1 MKALIYR
8 DFSESYKIK
17 EIGTGK
23 IKDVLPEYPEDRY
36 AVLVNGARRNG
47 DYEINDGDAVIV
59 RAIPHATGV
68 LIASL
73 VVAGAGAIVGGVAA
87 YKAKKQAQR
96 AQEEAERLSESLKNS
111 GGSVDADPTMP
122 GASNTVATGKTQP
135 FVMGRRLW
143 TPYFLTSEWDS
154 LRGSYWQEA
163 VEGSFNAEIT
173 LTVTEDKVE
182 TADDE
187 DTYNFN
193 GYYYKLK
200 VEFLSDWDGP
210 QDVNVM
216 YGASYDDFEFTIKK
230 GETYTAGQAI
240 TACCWDSQLKGR
252 DYIRVG
258 GQRYYFN
265 GLDFDEEETSSSV
278 TVNFPVIT
286 SEAHYEK
293 DNTEYNYR
301 VLQAGFADQAIEE
314 IRADDEVLVKFNP
327 PATSADTFLS
337 STLFPDSRL
346 EIRQNGEAF
355 KDEKFSFKM
364 DVQET
369 GTELKLSD
377 DESYSD
383 LEYTVPVNTKSIY
396 IPLEFPSGLYTTND
410 NGSRSSRK
418 IETLVQ
424 YSTDGG
430 TTYTNLQTQFGKNG
444 AVEDNN
450 RSDLYFVLEHTFT
463 DAEILYAVK
472 NGQPVKIKISCLTPK
487 TENGNTCDNMQIVKI
502 RSRLID
508 EKKARTKN
516 LIEYAP
522 LLDAK
527 IDALSVKIGL
537 CLKATATNK
546 DKASKIQIV
555 TCGMARTWDK
565 TSREWSEEKKATR
578 NPAAWLLEVLTSR
591 THPASRLSDDEIDL
605 ESLGDF
611 YEYCDENALNIDLVI
626 STGDTKENILKK
638 ILETGNAGLYRSIYG
653 KLAVAI
659 DDKKTNAVAI
669 LNQQNLISFSAEKNL
684 TRNVDGYRVT
694 FTESGY
700 WKEDTQVFMRDG
712 SDYADSPADVQIEE
726 LKIDSFTADSE
737 KGDFSQ
743 VYKSIRRKI
752 NADILRAHTFT
763 LEIGKE
769 GYFFPLFSKIKIQH
783 PALYT
788 GLGSSTVKRLIV
800 SGQNIIA
807 LELYSPVQYSAGER
821 YGAVIQCVNK
831 NYSRILNAEYTA
843 ESGESAVISLVN
855 PIPVSAE
862 TVPSADNILSFG
874 LLSDDGSFRTITSEI
889 TVTEIKP
896 TTSGYRLTGVDYSDA
911 LFDYGAIPRY
921 RCSLSKPRGPLGTQP
936 LTNDDLLKKTD
947 EIKGELE
954 KLVSVDVVNSVQSPA
969 DVSSCS
975 GIAEKDGITLSA
987 VAGGSTIFDNV
998 KNFVY
1003 QISRDAGK
1011 TWQDVDGEYYSFGR
1025 TKDGYPEKS
1034 AFVNW
1039 LVRSKAKNSYNVL
1052 SENWKEGSVSA
1063 SSNYKTWI
1071 LSAPKVSAKAYEG
1084 RIEISLNDETN
1095 ANVWGFKSYSLSY
1108 TDAGGKCKSALVKKD
1123 DWNYTLSIAGLCL
1136 EKSDIARITFTAK
1149 VSTEADAKTAQ
1160 CNADTSEY
1168 LTYVPSVPSLSLYVS
1183 GRGVNVSFSHT
1194 DFYEFSHYELQI
1206 SQDGKSWY
1214 SFGANDTERNNE
1226 SVWKGTLNA
1235 DTDISGSSWGAA
1247 LALKGETSALP
1258 VDTQYYLRAR
1268 TKGHTVSSWTSTQS
1282 VMATAT
1288 HANDVVENAVTT
1300 AKITAGAI
1308 VADKIAANAVT
1319 TAKIAAGAITAD
1331 LIAANA
1337 IESSLIKGG
1346 AVVADKISVEN
1357 LAAIKSVLGDVVAGS
1372 ISSNSKKD
1380 SSGKDVQ
1387 DPNGSTLYLNS
1398 KAGQEEF
1405 YIGNVA
1411 KSQFVEGKSGHQ
1423 ALWFKTTN
1431 GVKSLVFQISNFI
1444 VTSVSSIIKGVFK
1457 IQTNAGA
1464 DFVRVNPESTE
1475 QSGIAA
1481 KTFNVDGT
1489 VSATNVKAAATLQG
1503 NSITS
1508 DTTVTAKSGITAG
1521 GNVTASDLIAS
1532 GRSAVRSNISQAAAS
1547 GFKPGQYAHLASISI
1562 TTKYNQD
1569 VMSRFLFINTRC
1581 GSEAQAVIYVAG
1593 RWSAGKRIYRA
1604 PQILIQWAGGSA
1616 YSADFASNLILRYTI
1631 TDDTMSIWLYANY
1644 NMFNNVYNTFV
1655 LIGLDG
1661 SAYDYGL
1668 IYTAD
1673 SRQWTF
1679 SPFWTDTLQGEKQ
1692 GTVAFADAKFG
1703 TVHASLDG
1711 TASRATADGNG
1722 SNIASTYM
1730 PKSGGTFTGA
1740 VTVNGQLLVQ
1750 KGTVN
1755 GATVSIGRADG
1766 YVTIGDTTNDNQGY
1780 TVINNDCKMLQGLT
1794 VDNAECTIGGR
1805 PAISGTTSTDSNGNL
1820 ILNLY
1825 TN

>member
-163 VEGSFNAEIT
+163 VASCFDVKI
-173 LTVTEDKVE
+173 TVTITEDY
-182 TADDE
+182 DE
-187 DTYNFN
+187 EENSLDGWFYELN
-193 GYYYKLK
+193 L
-200 VEFLSDWDGP
+200 EFLSDWDGGL
-210 QDVNVM
+210 DVNVM
-216 YGASYDDFEFTIKK
+216 YGSHYDGFEFTIKK
-230 GETYTAGQAI
+230 GETYTAGQTINARFYDGWNRER
-240 TACCWDSQLKGR
+240 TD
-252 DYIRVG
+252 IRIN
-258 GQRYYFN
+258 GQKYYLS
-265 GLDFDEEETSSSV
+265 GLDFDEEETSGYLNLKY
-278 TVNFPVIT
+278 TFIT

-314 IRADDEVLVKFNP
+314 IRADNEVLVKFNP

-430 TTYTNLQTQFGKNG
+430 TTYKNLQTQFGKNG

-508 EKKARTKN
+508 EKKARKN
-516 LIEYAP
+516 GVVEYAP

-555 TCGMARTWDK
+555 TCGMARVWDK

-591 THPASRLSDDEIDL
+591 THPASRLSDGEIDL

-611 YEYCDENALNIDLVI
+611 YEYCDENALNIDLVV

-659 DDKKTNAVAI
+659 DDRKANAVAI

-694 FTESGY
+694 FTENQF

-726 LKIDSFTADSE
+726 LKIDSFTADSK

-800 SGQNIIA
+800 SDQKIIA

-843 ESGESAVISLVN
+843 ESGESAVINLVN

-874 LLSDDGSFRTITSEI
+874 LLSDDGSFQTITSEI

-911 LFDYGAIPRY
+911 LFDYGNIPRY
-921 RCSLSKPRGPLGTQP
+921 ECNLSKPRSSLGTQP

-969 DVSSCS
+969 DVFSCL

-1003 QISRDAGK
+1003 QISRDAGE
-1011 TWQDVDGEYYSFGR
+1011 TWQDVDGEYYSFDR

-1034 AFVNW
+1034 VFANYQI
-1039 LVRSKAKNSYNVL
+1039 RSKAKNSYNVL
-1052 SENWKEGSVSA
+1052 SKNWKEGSVSA
-1063 SSNYKTWI
+1063 SKNYKTWI

-1095 ANVWGFKSYSLSY
+1095 ANVWGFKNYSLSY
-1108 TDAGGKCKSALVKKD
+1108 TDAGGKCKGALVKKD
-1123 DWNYTLSIAGLCL
+1123 DWNYTLPIAGLCL

-1149 VSTEADAKTAQ
+1149 VGTEADAETAQ

-1168 LTYVPSVPSLSLYVS
+1168 LTYVPSVPEIALSVS
-1183 GRGVNVSFSHT
+1183 GRSVALSFSHKE
-1194 DFYEFSHYELQI
+1194 FYEFSGYALQI
-1206 SQDGKSWY
+1206 SKDGTSWFSY
-1214 SFGANDTERNNE
+1214 GEDDYDRDSEDK
-1226 SVWKGTLNA
+1226 WKGEA
-1235 DTDISGSSWGAA
+1235 DGRTGIPGSYKAFFLSLEGETENTPQSTGYYFRALSYGAEAGGQKKESGWSGAEYA
-1247 LALKGETSALP
+1247 LAAATL
-1258 VDTQYYLRAR
+1258 AR
-1268 TKGHTVSSWTSTQS
+1268 DIV
-1282 VMATAT
+1282 
-1288 HANDVVENAVTT
+1288 ANAITNNKLAEGAVT
-1300 AKITAGAI
+1300 
-1308 VADKIAANAVT
+1308 ADKIAAGT
-1319 TAKIAAGAITAD
+1319 ITAD
-1331 LIAANA
+1331 ELYAGDLAA
-1337 IESSLIKGG
+1337 GG
-1346 AVVADKISVEN
+1346 ASFGKITSGGNGISGDANNFWDLEKNEFRVGNDISLENTETGLPKADNSNAWYFHYKESFG
-1357 LAAIKSVLGDVVAGS
+1357 LALSL
-1372 ISSNSKKD
+1372 
-1380 SSGKDVQ
+1380 
-1387 DPNGSTLYLNS
+1387 
-1398 KAGQEEF
+1398 
-1405 YIGNVA
+1405 A
-1411 KSQFVEGKSGHQ
+1411 KFV
-1423 ALWFKTTN
+1423 
-1431 GVKSLVFQISNFI
+1431 
-1444 VTSVSSIIKGVFK
+1444 VTSIASIIKGVFK

-1475 QSGIAA
+1475 QDSIAA
-1481 KTFNVDGT
+1481 KTFNVDGAVT
-1489 VSATNVKAAATLQG
+1489 AGTSVTTKEVHCTSLFPKDNIDSFVTFEKQSDNNSKIRIYTSHGVS
-1503 NSITS
+1503 IES
-1508 DTTVTAKSGITAG
+1508 DTAI
-1521 GNVTASDLIAS
+1521 D
-1532 GRSAVRSNISQAAAS
+1532 
-1547 GFKPGQYAHLASISI
+1547 
-1562 TTKYNQD
+1562 
-1569 VMSRFLFINTRC
+1569 
-1581 GSEAQAVIYVAG
+1581 
-1593 RWSAGKRIYRA
+1593 
-1604 PQILIQWAGGSA
+1604 
-1616 YSADFASNLILRYTI
+1616 
-1631 TDDTMSIWLYANY
+1631 
-1644 NMFNNVYNTFV
+1644 
-1655 LIGLDG
+1655 
-1661 SAYDYGL
+1661 
-1668 IYTAD
+1668 
-1673 SRQWTF
+1673 
-1679 SPFWTDTLQGEKQ
+1679 
-1692 GTVAFADAKFG
+1692 
-1703 TVHASLDG
+1703 
-1711 TASRATADGNG
+1711 
-1722 SNIASTYM
+1722 
-1730 PKSGGTFTGA
+1730 
-1740 VTVNGQLLVQ
+1740 GQLLVQ

-1755 GATVSIGRADG
+1755 GAAVSIGRKDG
-1766 YVTIGDTTNDNQGY
+1766 YVTIGDTTNTNKGY
-1780 TVINNDCKMLQGLT
+1780 TVINNNCKMLNDLQVDGIVTADSFSGNLSGTASRATGIPYTGENVSCISAQQQSTSFNNSAAEWASYIICNYGDGKSYYHQMIRLPFFSDTPQLQRRAAGALQGWRNFAMEGNSVSFNGLT
-1794 VDNAECTIGGR
+1794 ASSATIGGR
-1805 PAISGTTSTDSNGNL
+1805 AAITGTTSTDSNGNL
-1820 ILNLY
+1820 VLNLY

>member
-163 VEGSFNAEIT
+163 VASCFDVKI
-173 LTVTEDKVE
+173 TVTITEDY
-182 TADDE
+182 DE
-187 DTYNFN
+187 EENSLDGWFYELN
-193 GYYYKLK
+193 L
-200 VEFLSDWDGP
+200 EFLSDWDGGL
-210 QDVNVM
+210 DVNVM
-216 YGASYDDFEFTIKK
+216 YGSHYDGFEFTIKK
-230 GETYTAGQAI
+230 GETYTAGQTINARFYDGWNRER
-240 TACCWDSQLKGR
+240 TD
-252 DYIRVG
+252 IRIN
-258 GQRYYFN
+258 GQKYYLS
-265 GLDFDEEETSSSV
+265 GLDFDEEETSGYLNLKY
-278 TVNFPVIT
+278 TFIT

-314 IRADDEVLVKFNP
+314 IRADNEVLVKFNP

-430 TTYTNLQTQFGKNG
+430 TTYKNLQTQFGKNG

-508 EKKARTKN
+508 EKKARKN
-516 LIEYAP
+516 GVVEYAP

-555 TCGMARTWDK
+555 TCGMARVWDK

-591 THPASRLSDDEIDL
+591 THPASRLSDGEIDL

-611 YEYCDENALNIDLVI
+611 YEYCDENALNIDLVV

-659 DDKKTNAVAI
+659 DDRKANAVAI

-694 FTESGY
+694 FTENQF

-726 LKIDSFTADSE
+726 LKIDSFTADSK

-800 SGQNIIA
+800 SDQKIIA

-843 ESGESAVISLVN
+843 ESGESAVINLVN

-874 LLSDDGSFRTITSEI
+874 LLSDDGSFQTITSEI

-911 LFDYGAIPRY
+911 LFDYGNIPRY
-921 RCSLSKPRGPLGTQP
+921 ECNLSKPRSSLGTQP

-969 DVSSCS
+969 DVFSCL

-1003 QISRDAGK
+1003 QISRDAGE
-1011 TWQDVDGEYYSFGR
+1011 TWQDVDGEYYSFDR

-1034 AFVNW
+1034 VFANYQI
-1039 LVRSKAKNSYNVL
+1039 RSKAKNSYNVL
-1052 SENWKEGSVSA
+1052 SKNWKEGSVSA
-1063 SSNYKTWI
+1063 SKNYKTWI

-1095 ANVWGFKSYSLSY
+1095 ANVWGFKNYSLSY

-1123 DWNYTLSIAGLCL
+1123 DWNYTLPIAGLCL

-1149 VSTEADAKTAQ
+1149 VGTEADAKTAQ
-1160 CNADTSEY
+1160 CSADTSEY
-1168 LTYVPSVPSLSLYVS
+1168 LTYVPSVPEIALSVS
-1183 GRGVNVSFSHT
+1183 GRSVALSFSHKE
-1194 DFYEFSHYELQI
+1194 FYEFSGYALQI
-1206 SQDGKSWY
+1206 SKDGKSWFSY
-1214 SFGANDTERNNE
+1214 GEDDYDRDSEDK
-1226 SVWKGTLNA
+1226 WKGEA
-1235 DTDISGSSWGAA
+1235 DGRTGIPGSYKAFFLSLEGETENTPQSTGYYFRALSYGAEAGGQKKESGWSGAEYA
-1247 LALKGETSALP
+1247 LAAATL
-1258 VDTQYYLRAR
+1258 AR
-1268 TKGHTVSSWTSTQS
+1268 DIV
-1282 VMATAT
+1282 
-1288 HANDVVENAVTT
+1288 ANAITNNKLAEGAVT
-1300 AKITAGAI
+1300 
-1308 VADKIAANAVT
+1308 ADKIAAGT
-1319 TAKIAAGAITAD
+1319 ITAD
-1331 LIAANA
+1331 ELYAGDLAA
-1337 IESSLIKGG
+1337 GG
-1346 AVVADKISVEN
+1346 ASFGKITSGGNGISGDANNFWDLEKNEFRVGNDISLENTETGLPKADNSNAWYFHYKESFG
-1357 LAAIKSVLGDVVAGS
+1357 LALSL
-1372 ISSNSKKD
+1372 
-1380 SSGKDVQ
+1380 
-1387 DPNGSTLYLNS
+1387 
-1398 KAGQEEF
+1398 
-1405 YIGNVA
+1405 A
-1411 KSQFVEGKSGHQ
+1411 KFV
-1423 ALWFKTTN
+1423 
-1431 GVKSLVFQISNFI
+1431 
-1444 VTSVSSIIKGVFK
+1444 VTSIASIIKGVFK

-1475 QSGIAA
+1475 QDSIAA
-1481 KTFNVDGT
+1481 KTFNVDGAVT
-1489 VSATNVKAAATLQG
+1489 AGTSVTTKEVHCTSLFPKDNIDSFVTFEKQSDNNSKIRIYTSHGVS
-1503 NSITS
+1503 IES
-1508 DTTVTAKSGITAG
+1508 DTAI
-1521 GNVTASDLIAS
+1521 D
-1532 GRSAVRSNISQAAAS
+1532 
-1547 GFKPGQYAHLASISI
+1547 
-1562 TTKYNQD
+1562 
-1569 VMSRFLFINTRC
+1569 
-1581 GSEAQAVIYVAG
+1581 
-1593 RWSAGKRIYRA
+1593 
-1604 PQILIQWAGGSA
+1604 
-1616 YSADFASNLILRYTI
+1616 
-1631 TDDTMSIWLYANY
+1631 
-1644 NMFNNVYNTFV
+1644 
-1655 LIGLDG
+1655 
-1661 SAYDYGL
+1661 
-1668 IYTAD
+1668 
-1673 SRQWTF
+1673 
-1679 SPFWTDTLQGEKQ
+1679 
-1692 GTVAFADAKFG
+1692 
-1703 TVHASLDG
+1703 
-1711 TASRATADGNG
+1711 
-1722 SNIASTYM
+1722 
-1730 PKSGGTFTGA
+1730 
-1740 VTVNGQLLVQ
+1740 GQLLVQ

-1755 GATVSIGRADG
+1755 GAAVSIGRKDG
-1766 YVTIGDTTNDNQGY
+1766 YVTIGDTTNTNKGY
-1780 TVINNDCKMLQGLT
+1780 TVINNNCKMLNDLQVDGIVTADSFSGNLSGTASRATGIPYTGENVSCISAQQQSTSFNNSSAEWASYIICNHGNGKSYYHQMIRLPFFSDTPQLQRRAAGALQGWRNFAMEGNSVSFNGLT
-1794 VDNAECTIGGR
+1794 ASSATIGGR
-1805 PAISGTTSTDSNGNL
+1805 AAITGTTSTDSNGNL
-1820 ILNLY
+1820 VLNLY

>member
-355 KDEKFSFKM
+355 KNEKFSFKM

-430 TTYTNLQTQFGKNG
+430 TTYKNLQTQFGKNG

-743 VYKSIRRKI
+743 VYKFIRRKI

-800 SGQNIIA
+800 SDQKIIA

-843 ESGESAVISLVN
+843 ESGESTVINLVN

-1011 TWQDVDGEYYSFGR
+1011 TWQDVDGEYYSFDR
-1025 TKDGYPEKS
+1025 PKDGYPEKS

-1084 RIEISLNDETN
+1084 RIEISLNDEAN
-1095 ANVWGFKSYSLSY
+1095 ANVWGFKGYSLSY
-1108 TDAGGKCKSALVKKD
+1108 TDAGGKCKNALVKKD
-1123 DWNYTLSIAGLCL
+1123 DWNYTLPIAGLCL
-1136 EKSDIARITFTAK
+1136 EKADIARITFTAK
-1149 VSTEADAKTAQ
+1149 VGTEADAETAQ
-1160 CNADTSEY
+1160 CGADTSEY
-1168 LTYVPSVPSLSLYVS
+1168 LTYVPSVPEIALSVS
-1183 GRGVNVSFSHT
+1183 GRSVALSFSHKE
-1194 DFYEFSHYELQI
+1194 FYEFSGYALQI
-1206 SQDGKSWY
+1206 SKDGKSWFSY
-1214 SFGANDTERNNE
+1214 GEDDYDRDSENK
-1226 SVWKGTLNA
+1226 WKGEA
-1235 DTDISGSSWGAA
+1235 DGRTGIPGSYKAFFLSLEGETENTPQSTGYYFRALSYGAESGGQRKESCWSGAEYA
-1247 LALKGETSALP
+1247 LAAATL
-1258 VDTQYYLRAR
+1258 AR
-1268 TKGHTVSSWTSTQS
+1268 DIV
-1282 VMATAT
+1282 
-1288 HANDVVENAVTT
+1288 ANAITNNKLAEGAVT
-1300 AKITAGAI
+1300 
-1308 VADKIAANAVT
+1308 ADKIAAGT
-1319 TAKIAAGAITAD
+1319 ITAD
-1331 LIAANA
+1331 ELYAGDLAA
-1337 IESSLIKGG
+1337 GG
-1346 AVVADKISVEN
+1346 ASFGKITSGGNGISGDANNFWDLEKNEFRVGNDISLENTETGLPKADNSNAWYFHYKESFG
-1357 LAAIKSVLGDVVAGS
+1357 LALSL
-1372 ISSNSKKD
+1372 
-1380 SSGKDVQ
+1380 
-1387 DPNGSTLYLNS
+1387 
-1398 KAGQEEF
+1398 
-1405 YIGNVA
+1405 A
-1411 KSQFVEGKSGHQ
+1411 KFV
-1423 ALWFKTTN
+1423 
-1431 GVKSLVFQISNFI
+1431 
-1444 VTSVSSIIKGVFK
+1444 VTSIASIIKGVFK

-1464 DFVRVNPESTE
+1464 DFVRMNPESTE
-1475 QSGIAA
+1475 QDSIAA

-1489 VSATNVKAAATLQG
+1489 INATNVKATATLQG
-1503 NSITS
+1503 NSISS
-1508 DTTVTAKSGITAG
+1508 DTQITAKSGITAG
-1521 GNVTASDLIAS
+1521 ELHTNYYFPKDNIDSYINFKKEADNNNSIIILTQHQLEISTGIEGTKILNDL
-1532 GRSAVRSNISQAAAS
+1532 
-1547 GFKPGQYAHLASISI
+1547 
-1562 TTKYNQD
+1562 
-1569 VMSRFLFINTRC
+1569 
-1581 GSEAQAVIYVAG
+1581 
-1593 RWSAGKRIYRA
+1593 
-1604 PQILIQWAGGSA
+1604 
-1616 YSADFASNLILRYTI
+1616 
-1631 TDDTMSIWLYANY
+1631 
-1644 NMFNNVYNTFV
+1644 
-1655 LIGLDG
+1655 
-1661 SAYDYGL
+1661 
-1668 IYTAD
+1668 
-1673 SRQWTF
+1673 
-1679 SPFWTDTLQGEKQ
+1679 
-1692 GTVAFADAKFG
+1692 TVNG

-1711 TASRATADGNG
+1711 TASRATGISYSGENVSCISAQQQSTPFNNSAAEWASYIICNHGNG
-1722 SNIASTYM
+1722 KDYYHQMIRLPFFSDT
-1730 PKSGGTFTGA
+1730 PQLQRRVSGT
-1740 VTVNGQLLVQ
+1740 
-1750 KGTVN
+1750 
-1755 GATVSIGRADG
+1755 
-1766 YVTIGDTTNDNQGY
+1766 
-1780 TVINNDCKMLQGLT
+1780 LQGWRNFAMEGNSVSFNGLT
-1794 VDNAECTIGGR
+1794 ASSATIGGR

-1820 ILNLY
+1820 VLNLY

>member
-200 VEFLSDWDGP
+200 VEFLSDWDGA

-216 YGASYDDFEFTIKK
+216 YGSHYDGFEFTIKK
-230 GETYTAGQAI
+230 GETYTAGQTINARFY
-240 TACCWDSQLKGR
+240 DGR
-252 DYIRVG
+252 NRQRTDIRIN

-355 KDEKFSFKM
+355 KNEKFSFKM

-430 TTYTNLQTQFGKNG
+430 TTYKNLQTQFGKNG

-843 ESGESAVISLVN
+843 ESGESAVINLVN

-874 LLSDDGSFRTITSEI
+874 LLSDDGSFQTITSEM

-975 GIAEKDGITLSA
+975 GIAEKNGITLSA

-1168 LTYVPSVPSLSLYVS
+1168 LTYVPSVPEIALSVS
-1183 GRGVNVSFSHT
+1183 GRSVALSFSHKE
-1194 DFYEFSHYELQI
+1194 FYEFSGYALQV
-1206 SQDGKSWY
+1206 SKDGKSWFSY
-1214 SFGANDTERNNE
+1214 GEDDYDRDSENK
-1226 SVWKGTLNA
+1226 WKGEA
-1235 DTDISGSSWGAA
+1235 DGRTGIPGSYKAFFLSLEGETENTPQSTGYYFRALSYGAETGGQRKESGWSGAEYA
-1247 LALKGETSALP
+1247 LAAATL
-1258 VDTQYYLRAR
+1258 AR
-1268 TKGHTVSSWTSTQS
+1268 DIV
-1282 VMATAT
+1282 
-1288 HANDVVENAVTT
+1288 ANAITNNKLAEGAVT
-1300 AKITAGAI
+1300 
-1308 VADKIAANAVT
+1308 ADKIAAGT
-1319 TAKIAAGAITAD
+1319 ITAD
-1331 LIAANA
+1331 ELYAGDLAA
-1337 IESSLIKGG
+1337 GG
-1346 AVVADKISVEN
+1346 ASFGKITSGGNGISGDANNFWDLEKNEFRVGNDITLENTDTGLPKADNSNAWYFHYKESFG
-1357 LAAIKSVLGDVVAGS
+1357 LALSL
-1372 ISSNSKKD
+1372 
-1380 SSGKDVQ
+1380 
-1387 DPNGSTLYLNS
+1387 
-1398 KAGQEEF
+1398 
-1405 YIGNVA
+1405 A
-1411 KSQFVEGKSGHQ
+1411 KFV
-1423 ALWFKTTN
+1423 
-1431 GVKSLVFQISNFI
+1431 
-1444 VTSVSSIIKGVFK
+1444 VTSIASIIKGVFK

-1475 QSGIAA
+1475 QSDIAA

-1503 NSITS
+1503 NSISS

-1532 GRSAVRSNISQAAAS
+1532 GKSAVRSNISQAAS
-1547 GFKPGQYAHLASISI
+1547 YGSKPGQYAHLASISL
-1562 TTKYNQD
+1562 TAKRNMD
-1569 VMSRFLFINTRC
+1569 VMSRFLFVNTRC
-1581 GSEAQAVIYVAG
+1581 GSEAQAVIYVTG
-1593 RWSAGKRIYRA
+1593 RWGAGKKIDRA

-1616 YSADFASNLILRYTI
+1616 YNAGFASNLILRYTI
-1631 TDDTMSIWLYANY
+1631 TDDTMSLWLYANY
-1644 NMFNNVYNTFV
+1644 NMFSNVCNTFV

-1661 SAYDYGL
+1661 SALDYGL
-1668 IYTAD
+1668 NYTAD
-1673 SRQWTF
+1673 SRQWGF
-1679 SPFWTDTLQGEKQ
+1679 NPFWTDTLQGEKQ

-1711 TASRATADGNG
+1711 TASRATGIPYTGENVTCISAQQQLTPFNNSAAEWASYIICNHGNG
-1722 SNIASTYM
+1722 KDYYHQMIRLPFFSDTPQLQRRVA
-1730 PKSGGTFTGA
+1730 GA
-1740 VTVNGQLLVQ
+1740 
-1750 KGTVN
+1750 
-1755 GATVSIGRADG
+1755 
-1766 YVTIGDTTNDNQGY
+1766 
-1780 TVINNDCKMLQGLT
+1780 LQGWRNFAMEGNSVSFNGLT
-1794 VDNAECTIGGR
+1794 ASSATIGGR
-1805 PAISGTTSTDSNGNL
+1805 AAITGTTSTDSNGNL
-1820 ILNLY
+1820 VLNLY

>member
-355 KDEKFSFKM
+355 KNEKFSFKM

-430 TTYTNLQTQFGKNG
+430 TTYKNLQTQFGKNG

-472 NGQPVKIKISCLTPK
+472 NGQPVKIKISCLTPAA
-487 TENGNTCDNMQIVKI
+487 ENGSACDNMQIVKI

-508 EKKARTKN
+508 EKKARKN
-516 LIEYAP
+516 GAVEYAP

-546 DKASKIQIV
+546 DKAGKIQIV
-555 TCGMARTWDK
+555 TCGMARVWDK

-659 DDKKTNAVAI
+659 DDRKANAVAI

-743 VYKSIRRKI
+743 VYKFIRRKI

-769 GYFFPLFSKIKIQH
+769 GYFFPLFSKVKIQH

-800 SGQNIIA
+800 SDQKIIA

-843 ESGESAVISLVN
+843 ESGESTVINLVN

-896 TTSGYRLTGVDYSDA
+896 TTNGYRLTGVDYSDA
-911 LFDYGAIPRY
+911 LFDYGTIPRY
-921 RCSLSKPRGPLGTQP
+921 ECSLTKPRGPLGTQP

-954 KLVSVDVVNSVQSPA
+954 KLVSADVVNSGQSPA

-1003 QISRDAGK
+1003 QISRDAGE
-1011 TWQDVDGEYYSFGR
+1011 TWQDVDGEYYSFDR
-1025 TKDGYPEKS
+1025 LNDGYPEKS
-1034 AFVNW
+1034 AFANYQI
-1039 LVRSKAKNSYNVL
+1039 RSKAKNSYNVL
-1052 SENWKEGSVSA
+1052 SKNWKEGSVSA

-1084 RIEISLNDETN
+1084 RIEISLNDEAN

-1123 DWNYTLSIAGLCL
+1123 DWSYTLPIAGLCL
-1136 EKSDIARITFTAK
+1136 EKADIAKITFTAK

-1168 LTYVPSVPSLSLYVS
+1168 LTYVPSVPSLSLYVN
-1183 GRGVNVSFSHT
+1183 GRSVALSFSHKE
-1194 DFYEFSHYELQI
+1194 FYEFSGYALQV
-1206 SQDGKSWY
+1206 SKDGKSWFSY
-1214 SFGANDTERNNE
+1214 GEDDYDRDSENK
-1226 SVWKGTLNA
+1226 WKGEA
-1235 DTDISGSSWGAA
+1235 DGRTGIPGSYKALFLSLDGETENTPQSTGYYFRALSYGAESGGQRKESGWSGAEYA
-1247 LALKGETSALP
+1247 LAAATL
-1258 VDTQYYLRAR
+1258 AR
-1268 TKGHTVSSWTSTQS
+1268 DIV
-1282 VMATAT
+1282 
-1288 HANDVVENAVTT
+1288 ANAITNNKLAEGAVT
-1300 AKITAGAI
+1300 
-1308 VADKIAANAVT
+1308 ADKIAAGT
-1319 TAKIAAGAITAD
+1319 ITAD
-1331 LIAANA
+1331 ELYAGDLAA
-1337 IESSLIKGG
+1337 GG
-1346 AVVADKISVEN
+1346 ASFGKITSGGNGISGDANNFWDLEKNEFRVGNDITLENTETGLPKADNSNAWYFHYKESFG
-1357 LAAIKSVLGDVVAGS
+1357 LALSL
-1372 ISSNSKKD
+1372 
-1380 SSGKDVQ
+1380 
-1387 DPNGSTLYLNS
+1387 
-1398 KAGQEEF
+1398 
-1405 YIGNVA
+1405 A
-1411 KSQFVEGKSGHQ
+1411 KFV
-1423 ALWFKTTN
+1423 
-1431 GVKSLVFQISNFI
+1431 
-1444 VTSVSSIIKGVFK
+1444 VTSIASIIKGVFK

-1475 QSGIAA
+1475 QDSIAA

-1489 VSATNVKAAATLQG
+1489 INATNVKATATLQG
-1503 NSITS
+1503 NSISS
-1508 DTTVTAKSGITAG
+1508 DTQITAKSGITAG
-1521 GNVTASDLIAS
+1521 ELHTNYYFPKDNIDSYINFKKEADNNNSIRILTQHQLEISTGIEGTKILNDL
-1532 GRSAVRSNISQAAAS
+1532 
-1547 GFKPGQYAHLASISI
+1547 
-1562 TTKYNQD
+1562 
-1569 VMSRFLFINTRC
+1569 
-1581 GSEAQAVIYVAG
+1581 
-1593 RWSAGKRIYRA
+1593 
-1604 PQILIQWAGGSA
+1604 
-1616 YSADFASNLILRYTI
+1616 
-1631 TDDTMSIWLYANY
+1631 
-1644 NMFNNVYNTFV
+1644 
-1655 LIGLDG
+1655 
-1661 SAYDYGL
+1661 
-1668 IYTAD
+1668 
-1673 SRQWTF
+1673 
-1679 SPFWTDTLQGEKQ
+1679 
-1692 GTVAFADAKFG
+1692 TVNG

-1766 YVTIGDTTNDNQGY
+1766 YVTIGDTTNDNHGY

-1794 VDNAECTIGGR
+1794 VDNAECTFGGR

-1820 ILNLY
+1820 VLNLY

>member
-1 MKALIYR
+1 MKALVYR
-8 DFSESYKIK
+8 DFSESYEEK
-17 EIGTGK
+17 EIEAGK
-23 IKDVLPEYPEDRY
+23 IRDALPGFCNDRY
-36 AVLVNGARRNG
+36 AVIVNGARRAE
-47 DYEINDGDAVIV
+47 DYEIKDGDAVIV
-59 RAIPHATGV
+59 RAVPHLTG
-68 LIASL
+68 LAIASL
-73 VVAGAGAIVGGVAA
+73 VVAGAAAIIGGVAA

-96 AQEEAERLSESLKNS
+96 AKEEADKLAESLKNS

-143 TPYFLTSEWDS
+143 TPYFLADEWDEM
-154 LRGSYWQEA
+154 RGTYWQEA
-163 VEGSFNAEIT
+163 VSDTLHARIT
-173 LTVTEDKVE
+173 LSFSAVGYEYDSCGEISSTE
-182 TADDE
+182 
-187 DTYNFN
+187 YNAS
-193 GYYYKLK
+193 LK
-200 VEFLSDWDGP
+200 IEFLSDWPARRDVGIRYGSHYDDYTITLAKGEARKKGDIITAEFS
-210 QDVNVM
+210 DVNRHRT
-216 YGASYDDFEFTIKK
+216 D
-230 GETYTAGQAI
+230 
-240 TACCWDSQLKGR
+240 
-252 DYIRVG
+252 IRVDG
-258 GQRYYFN
+258 NRYT
-265 GLDFDEEETSSSV
+265 LDCGPFSQKSAGSV
-278 TVNFPVIT
+278 DI
-286 SEAHYEK
+286 SQGIICGAHYEK
-293 DNTEYNYR
+293 DSTERNYR

-327 PATSADTFLS
+327 PATSADTIVS
-337 STLFPDSRL
+337 STLFPDSRV
-346 EIRQNGEAF
+346 EIRENGEPFAN
-355 KDEKFSFKM
+355 EKFGWKM

-369 GTELKLSD
+369 GTELKLAD
-377 DESYSD
+377 DESYAD
-383 LEYTVPVNTKSIY
+383 LDYTLPVNTKAVY
-396 IPLEFPSGLYTTND
+396 IPLEFPQGLYDTND
-410 NGSRSSRK
+410 DGSRKNRK

-430 TTYTNLQTQFGKNG
+430 ETYGKLGTQFGKDG
-444 AVEDNN
+444 AIEMNA
-450 RSDLYFVLEHTFT
+450 RTDLYFILDHTFT
-463 DAEILYAVK
+463 DAEVVQAAKTSTPI
-472 NGQPVKIKISCLTPK
+472 KIKISCLTNK
-487 TENGNTCDNMQIVKI
+487 ADNACDSMQIVKI

-508 EKKARTKN
+508 EKKARKN
-516 LIEYAP
+516 GVVEYAP

-555 TCGMARTWDK
+555 TCGMARVWDK

-591 THPASRLSDDEIDL
+591 THPASRLSDGEIDL

-611 YEYCDENALNIDLVI
+611 YEYCDENALNIDLVV

-659 DDKKTNAVAI
+659 DDRKANAVAI

-800 SGQNIIA
+800 SGQKIIA
-807 LELYSPVQYSAGER
+807 LELYSPVQYSAGGR

-843 ESGESAVISLVN
+843 ESGESAVINLVN

-874 LLSDDGSFRTITSEI
+874 LLSDDGSFQTITSEM
-889 TVTEIKP
+889 TVTEISP

-911 LFDYGAIPRY
+911 LFDYGSIPRY
-921 RCSLSKPRGPLGTQP
+921 RCNLSKPRGSLGTQP

-954 KLVSVDVVNSVQSPA
+954 KLVSVDVVNSGQSPA
-969 DVSSCS
+969 DVFSCL

-1003 QISRDAGK
+1003 QISRDAGE
-1011 TWQDVDGEYYSFGR
+1011 TWQDVDGEYYSFDR

-1034 AFVNW
+1034 ALANYQI
-1039 LVRSKAKNSYNVL
+1039 RSKAKNSYNVL
-1052 SENWKEGSVSA
+1052 SENWKEGSISA

-1123 DWNYTLSIAGLCL
+1123 DWNYTLPIAGLCL

-1149 VSTEADAKTAQ
+1149 VSTEADAETAQ

-1168 LTYVPSVPSLSLYVS
+1168 LTYVPSVPEIALSVS
-1183 GRGVNVSFSHT
+1183 GRSVALSFSHKE
-1194 DFYEFSHYELQI
+1194 FYEFSGYALQI
-1206 SQDGKSWY
+1206 SKDGKSWFSY
-1214 SFGANDTERNNE
+1214 GEDDYDRDSEDK
-1226 SVWKGTLNA
+1226 WKGEA
-1235 DTDISGSSWGAA
+1235 DGRTGIPGSYKAFFLSLEGETENTPQSTGYYFRALSYGAEAGGQKKESGWSGAEYA
-1247 LALKGETSALP
+1247 LAAATL
-1258 VDTQYYLRAR
+1258 AR
-1268 TKGHTVSSWTSTQS
+1268 DIV
-1282 VMATAT
+1282 
-1288 HANDVVENAVTT
+1288 ANAITNNKLAEGAVT
-1300 AKITAGAI
+1300 
-1308 VADKIAANAVT
+1308 ADKIAAGT
-1319 TAKIAAGAITAD
+1319 ITAD
-1331 LIAANA
+1331 ELYAGDLAA
-1337 IESSLIKGG
+1337 GG
-1346 AVVADKISVEN
+1346 ASFGKITSGGNGISGDANNFWDLEKNEFRVGNDISLENTETGLPKADNSNAWYFHYKESFG
-1357 LAAIKSVLGDVVAGS
+1357 LALSL
-1372 ISSNSKKD
+1372 
-1380 SSGKDVQ
+1380 
-1387 DPNGSTLYLNS
+1387 
-1398 KAGQEEF
+1398 
-1405 YIGNVA
+1405 A
-1411 KSQFVEGKSGHQ
+1411 KFV
-1423 ALWFKTTN
+1423 
-1431 GVKSLVFQISNFI
+1431 
-1444 VTSVSSIIKGVFK
+1444 VTSIASIIKGVFK

-1475 QSGIAA
+1475 QDGIAA

-1489 VSATNVKAAATLQG
+1489 VSATNVKASAVLSG
-1503 NSITS
+1503 NSISS
-1508 DTTVTAKSGITAG
+1508 DTQITAKSGITAG
-1521 GNVTASDLIAS
+1521 GKVSASDLIAS
-1532 GRSAVRSNISQAAAS
+1532 GKSAVRSNISQTVACGS
-1547 GFKPGQYAHLASISI
+1547 KPGQYAHLASISI
-1562 TTKYNQD
+1562 SAKKNMD

-1581 GSEAQAVIYVAG
+1581 GDEAQAVIYVAG
-1593 RWSAGKRIYRA
+1593 RWGKDKNIMRA

-1616 YSADFASNLILRYTI
+1616 YSADFTSNLILRYTI

-1644 NMFNNVYNTFV
+1644 NMFNSVYNTFV

-1661 SAYDYGL
+1661 SAADYGRN
-1668 IYTAD
+1668 YTAD
-1673 SRQWTF
+1673 SRGWNF

-1692 GTVAFADAKFG
+1692 GNVSFTSAKFG

-1711 TASRATADGNG
+1711 TASRATGIPYTGENDSCISAQQQSKSFNNSSAEWASYIICNHGNG
-1722 SNIASTYM
+1722 
-1730 PKSGGTFTGA
+1730 KSYYHQMIRLPFFSDTPQLQRRVSGA
-1740 VTVNGQLLVQ
+1740 
-1750 KGTVN
+1750 
-1755 GATVSIGRADG
+1755 
-1766 YVTIGDTTNDNQGY
+1766 
-1780 TVINNDCKMLQGLT
+1780 LQGWRNFAMEGNSVSFKGLT
-1794 VDNAECTIGGR
+1794 ASSATIGGR
-1805 PAISGTTSTDSNGNL
+1805 AAITGTTSTDSNGNL
-1820 ILNLY
+1820 VLNLY

>member
-163 VEGSFNAEIT
+163 VASCFDVKI
-173 LTVTEDKVE
+173 TVTITEDY
-182 TADDE
+182 DE
-187 DTYNFN
+187 EENSLDGWFYELN
-193 GYYYKLK
+193 L
-200 VEFLSDWDGP
+200 EFLSDWDGGL
-210 QDVNVM
+210 DVNVM
-216 YGASYDDFEFTIKK
+216 YGSHYDGFEFTIKK
-230 GETYTAGQAI
+230 GETYTAGQTINARFYDGWNRER
-240 TACCWDSQLKGR
+240 TD
-252 DYIRVG
+252 IRIN
-258 GQRYYFN
+258 GQKYYLS
-265 GLDFDEEETSSSV
+265 GLDFDEEETSGYLNLKY
-278 TVNFPVIT
+278 TFIT

-314 IRADDEVLVKFNP
+314 IRADNEVLVKFNP

-430 TTYTNLQTQFGKNG
+430 TTYKNLQTQFGKNG

-508 EKKARTKN
+508 EKKARKN
-516 LIEYAP
+516 GVVEYAP

-555 TCGMARTWDK
+555 TCGMARVWDK

-591 THPASRLSDDEIDL
+591 THPASRLSDGEIDL

-611 YEYCDENALNIDLVI
+611 YEYCDENALNIDLVV

-659 DDKKTNAVAI
+659 DDRKANAVAI

-694 FTESGY
+694 FTENQF

-726 LKIDSFTADSE
+726 LKIDSFTADSK

-800 SGQNIIA
+800 SDQKIIA

-843 ESGESAVISLVN
+843 ESGESAVINLVN

-874 LLSDDGSFRTITSEI
+874 LLSDDGSFQTITSEI

-911 LFDYGAIPRY
+911 LFDYGNIPRY
-921 RCSLSKPRGPLGTQP
+921 ECNLSKPRGSLGTQP

-969 DVSSCS
+969 DVFSCL

-1003 QISRDAGK
+1003 QISRDAGE
-1011 TWQDVDGEYYSFGR
+1011 TWQDVDGEYYSFDR
-1025 TKDGYPEKS
+1025 PKDGYPEKS
-1034 AFVNW
+1034 ALANYQI
-1039 LVRSKAKNSYNVL
+1039 RSKAKNSYNVL
-1052 SENWKEGSVSA
+1052 SKNWKEGSVSA
-1063 SSNYKTWI
+1063 SKNYKTWI

-1084 RIEISLNDETN
+1084 RIEISLNDEAN
-1095 ANVWGFKSYSLSY
+1095 ANVWGFKNYSLSY

-1123 DWNYTLSIAGLCL
+1123 DWNYTLPITGLCL

-1149 VSTEADAKTAQ
+1149 VSTEADAETAQ
-1160 CNADTSEY
+1160 CSADTSEY
-1168 LTYVPSVPSLSLYVS
+1168 LTYVPSVPEIALSVS
-1183 GRGVNVSFSHT
+1183 GRSVALSFSHKE
-1194 DFYEFSHYELQI
+1194 FYEFSGYALQI
-1206 SQDGKSWY
+1206 SKDGKSWFSY
-1214 SFGANDTERNNE
+1214 GEDDYDRDNE
-1226 SVWKGTLNA
+1226 DKWKGEA
-1235 DTDISGSSWGAA
+1235 DGRTGIPGSYKAFFLSLEGETENTPQSTGYYFRALSYGAEAGGQKKESGWSGAEYA
-1247 LALKGETSALP
+1247 LAAATL
-1258 VDTQYYLRAR
+1258 AR
-1268 TKGHTVSSWTSTQS
+1268 DIV
-1282 VMATAT
+1282 
-1288 HANDVVENAVTT
+1288 ANAITNNKLAEGAVT
-1300 AKITAGAI
+1300 
-1308 VADKIAANAVT
+1308 ADKIAAGT
-1319 TAKIAAGAITAD
+1319 ITAD
-1331 LIAANA
+1331 ELYAGDLAA
-1337 IESSLIKGG
+1337 GG
-1346 AVVADKISVEN
+1346 ASFGKITSGGNGISGDANNFWDLEKNEFRVGNDISLENTETGLPKADNSNAWYFHYKESFG
-1357 LAAIKSVLGDVVAGS
+1357 LALSL
-1372 ISSNSKKD
+1372 
-1380 SSGKDVQ
+1380 
-1387 DPNGSTLYLNS
+1387 
-1398 KAGQEEF
+1398 
-1405 YIGNVA
+1405 A
-1411 KSQFVEGKSGHQ
+1411 KFV
-1423 ALWFKTTN
+1423 
-1431 GVKSLVFQISNFI
+1431 
-1444 VTSVSSIIKGVFK
+1444 VTSIASIIKGVFK

-1475 QSGIAA
+1475 QDGIAA

-1489 VSATNVKAAATLQG
+1489 VNATNVKASAVLSG
-1503 NSITS
+1503 NSISS
-1508 DTTVTAKSGITAG
+1508 DTQITAKSGITAG
-1521 GNVTASDLIAS
+1521 GNVTAGGKFSGKLDGYIERSIETSNSPQALVNVSGSSDGYTVQARMDSANNLEIRHRLFDDISTSETWYGNDTQLMKLQPTGS
-1532 GRSAVRSNISQAAAS
+1532 GT
-1547 GFKPGQYAHLASISI
+1547 SI
-1562 TTKYNQD
+1562 T
-1569 VMSRFLFINTRC
+1569 
-1581 GSEAQAVIYVAG
+1581 G
-1593 RWSAGKRIYRA
+1593 
-1604 PQILIQWAGGSA
+1604 
-1616 YSADFASNLILRYTI
+1616 ADL
-1631 TDDTMSIWLYANY
+1631 
-1644 NMFNNVYNTFV
+1644 
-1655 LIGLDG
+1655 
-1661 SAYDYGL
+1661 
-1668 IYTAD
+1668 
-1673 SRQWTF
+1673 
-1679 SPFWTDTLQGEKQ
+1679 
-1692 GTVAFADAKFG
+1692 TVNG

-1711 TASRATADGNG
+1711 TASRATGIPYTGENVSCISAQQQSTPFNNSAAEWASYIICNHGNG
-1722 SNIASTYM
+1722 
-1730 PKSGGTFTGA
+1730 KSYYHQMIRLPFFSDTPQLQRRVVGA
-1740 VTVNGQLLVQ
+1740 
-1750 KGTVN
+1750 
-1755 GATVSIGRADG
+1755 
-1766 YVTIGDTTNDNQGY
+1766 
-1780 TVINNDCKMLQGLT
+1780 LQGWRNFAMEGNSVSFKGLT
-1794 VDNAECTIGGR
+1794 ASSATIGGR
-1805 PAISGTTSTDSNGNL
+1805 AAITGTTSTDSNGNL
-1820 ILNLY
+1820 VLNLY

>member
-8 DFSESYKIK
+8 DFSESYKTR

-163 VEGSFNAEIT
+163 VASCFDVKI
-173 LTVTEDKVE
+173 TVTITEDY
-182 TADDE
+182 DE
-187 DTYNFN
+187 EENSLDGWFYELN
-193 GYYYKLK
+193 L
-200 VEFLSDWDGP
+200 EFLSDWDGGL
-210 QDVNVM
+210 DVNVM
-216 YGASYDDFEFTIKK
+216 YGSHYDGFEFTIKK
-230 GETYTAGQAI
+230 GETYTAGQTINARFYDGWNRER
-240 TACCWDSQLKGR
+240 TD
-252 DYIRVG
+252 IRIN
-258 GQRYYFN
+258 GQKYYLS
-265 GLDFDEEETSSSV
+265 GLDFDEEETSGYLNLKY
-278 TVNFPVIT
+278 TFIT
-286 SEAHYEK
+286 SEARYEK

-314 IRADDEVLVKFNP
+314 IRADNEVLVKFNP

-430 TTYTNLQTQFGKNG
+430 TTYKNLQTQFGKNG

-508 EKKARTKN
+508 EKKARKN
-516 LIEYAP
+516 GVVEYAP

-555 TCGMARTWDK
+555 TCGMARVWDK

-591 THPASRLSDDEIDL
+591 THPASRLSDGEIDL

-611 YEYCDENALNIDLVI
+611 YEYCDENALNIDLVV

-659 DDKKTNAVAI
+659 DDRKANAVAI

-694 FTESGY
+694 FTENQF

-800 SGQNIIA
+800 SGQKIIA

-843 ESGESAVISLVN
+843 ESGESAVINLVN

-874 LLSDDGSFRTITSEI
+874 LLSDDGSFQTITSEI

-911 LFDYGAIPRY
+911 LFDYGSIPRY
-921 RCSLSKPRGPLGTQP
+921 RCNLSKPRGSLGTQP

-954 KLVSVDVVNSVQSPA
+954 KLVSVDVVNSGQPPA
-969 DVSSCS
+969 DVFSCL

-1003 QISRDAGK
+1003 QISRDAGE
-1011 TWQDVDGEYYSFGR
+1011 TWQDVDGEYYSFDR

-1034 AFVNW
+1034 ALANYQI
-1039 LVRSKAKNSYNVL
+1039 RSKAKNSYNVL

-1063 SSNYKTWI
+1063 SKNYKTWI

-1095 ANVWGFKSYSLSY
+1095 ANVWGFKNYSLSY

-1123 DWNYTLSIAGLCL
+1123 DWNYTLPIAGLCL

-1149 VSTEADAKTAQ
+1149 VGTEADAETAQ

-1168 LTYVPSVPSLSLYVS
+1168 LTYVPSVPEIALSVS
-1183 GRGVNVSFSHT
+1183 GRSVALSFSHKE
-1194 DFYEFSHYELQI
+1194 FYEFSGYALQI
-1206 SQDGKSWY
+1206 SKDGKSWFSY
-1214 SFGANDTERNNE
+1214 GEDDYDRDSEDK
-1226 SVWKGTLNA
+1226 WKGEA
-1235 DTDISGSSWGAA
+1235 DGRTGIPGSYKAFFLSLEGETENTPQSTGYYFRALSYGAEAGGQKKESGWSGAEYA
-1247 LALKGETSALP
+1247 LAAATL
-1258 VDTQYYLRAR
+1258 AR
-1268 TKGHTVSSWTSTQS
+1268 DIV
-1282 VMATAT
+1282 
-1288 HANDVVENAVTT
+1288 ANAITNNKLAEGAVT
-1300 AKITAGAI
+1300 
-1308 VADKIAANAVT
+1308 ADKIAAGT
-1319 TAKIAAGAITAD
+1319 ITAD
-1331 LIAANA
+1331 ELYAGDLAA
-1337 IESSLIKGG
+1337 GG
-1346 AVVADKISVEN
+1346 ASFGKITSGGNGISGDANNFWDLEKNEFRVGNDISLENTETGLPKADNSNAWYFHYKESFG
-1357 LAAIKSVLGDVVAGS
+1357 LALSL
-1372 ISSNSKKD
+1372 
-1380 SSGKDVQ
+1380 
-1387 DPNGSTLYLNS
+1387 
-1398 KAGQEEF
+1398 
-1405 YIGNVA
+1405 A
-1411 KSQFVEGKSGHQ
+1411 KFV
-1423 ALWFKTTN
+1423 
-1431 GVKSLVFQISNFI
+1431 
-1444 VTSVSSIIKGVFK
+1444 VTSIASIIKGVFK

-1475 QSGIAA
+1475 QDSIAA
-1481 KTFNVDGT
+1481 KTFNVDGAVT
-1489 VSATNVKAAATLQG
+1489 AGTSVTTKEVHCTSLFPKDNIDSFVTFEKQSDNNSKIRIYTSHGVS
-1503 NSITS
+1503 IES
-1508 DTTVTAKSGITAG
+1508 DTAI
-1521 GNVTASDLIAS
+1521 D
-1532 GRSAVRSNISQAAAS
+1532 
-1547 GFKPGQYAHLASISI
+1547 
-1562 TTKYNQD
+1562 
-1569 VMSRFLFINTRC
+1569 
-1581 GSEAQAVIYVAG
+1581 
-1593 RWSAGKRIYRA
+1593 
-1604 PQILIQWAGGSA
+1604 
-1616 YSADFASNLILRYTI
+1616 
-1631 TDDTMSIWLYANY
+1631 
-1644 NMFNNVYNTFV
+1644 
-1655 LIGLDG
+1655 
-1661 SAYDYGL
+1661 
-1668 IYTAD
+1668 
-1673 SRQWTF
+1673 
-1679 SPFWTDTLQGEKQ
+1679 
-1692 GTVAFADAKFG
+1692 
-1703 TVHASLDG
+1703 
-1711 TASRATADGNG
+1711 
-1722 SNIASTYM
+1722 
-1730 PKSGGTFTGA
+1730 
-1740 VTVNGQLLVQ
+1740 GQLLVQ

-1755 GATVSIGRADG
+1755 GAAVSIGRKDG
-1766 YVTIGDTTNDNQGY
+1766 YVTIGDTTNTNKGY
-1780 TVINNDCKMLQGLT
+1780 TVINNNCKMLNDLQVDGIVTADSFSGNLSGTASRATGIPYTGENVSCISAQQQSTPFNNSAAEWASYIICNHGNGKSYYHQMIRLPFFSDTPQLQRRVAGALQGWRNFAMEGNSVSFKGLT
-1794 VDNAECTIGGR
+1794 ASSATIGGR
-1805 PAISGTTSTDSNGNL
+1805 PAITGTTSTDSNGNL
-1820 ILNLY
+1820 VLNLY